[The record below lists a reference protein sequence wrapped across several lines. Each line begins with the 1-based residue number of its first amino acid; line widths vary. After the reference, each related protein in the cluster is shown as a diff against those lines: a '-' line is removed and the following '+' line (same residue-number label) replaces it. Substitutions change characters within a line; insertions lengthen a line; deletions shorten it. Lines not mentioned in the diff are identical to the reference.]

1 MLKLTLTFF
10 PLNVEREFKNTAR
23 GRREKSGPKETPQAM
38 RRAARE
44 LLAESEDLEY
54 KKVNF

>member
-1 MLKLTLTFF
+1 
-10 PLNVEREFKNTAR
+10 
-23 GRREKSGPKETPQAM
+23 M

-54 KKVNF
+54 KRPINLKKGRADEKDCLGNRQHCFFR